1 MRQPPELENRMARRP
16 RPERAS
22 LMPRHAA
29 PRHAMPGLESV
40 VLGSWGKT
48 MVNRLG
54 IRKGKK
60 GAVRLPKILVL
71 IIAAIARRPE
81 DYAAPG

>member
-1 MRQPPELENRMARRP
+1 MLHLFYARGGSYAPKDSEVRQPPELENRMARRP

-29 PRHAMPGLESV
+29 PRHAMPALESV

-48 MVNRLG
+48 MRD
-54 IRKGKK
+54 
-60 GAVRLPKILVL
+60 AVGNKER
-71 IIAAIARRPE
+71 
-81 DYAAPG
+81 